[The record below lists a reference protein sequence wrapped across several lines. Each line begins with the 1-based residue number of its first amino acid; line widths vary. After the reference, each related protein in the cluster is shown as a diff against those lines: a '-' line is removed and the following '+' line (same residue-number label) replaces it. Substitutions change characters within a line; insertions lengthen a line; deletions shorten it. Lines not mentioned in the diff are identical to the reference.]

1 MRGCPLRE
9 QPGGAGG
16 VRTVRIRRKSEQEIQ
31 QAEKA
36 SKMQYEGNPK
46 HKEPWQRGRRGSLCP
61 KDIDL
66 KRAQTL
72 LDQSEAFGRKR
83 FAAFEGSAYCAM
95 EHREG
100 RWHGYPVGWS
110 EVPPAVRSLM
120 IEKGKVTRREIK
132 QNSG

>member
-1 MRGCPLRE
+1 MRGRPLRE
-9 QPGGAGG
+9 QPGGSGG
-16 VRTVRIRRKSEQEIQ
+16 VRRVRIRRKSEQEIQ

-61 KDIDL
+61 KEIDL

-83 FAAFEGSAYCAM
+83 FAAFEGRAYCAM
-95 EHREG
+95 EHLEG

-110 EVPPAVRSLM
+110 EVPPRVRNALV
-120 IEKGKVTRREIK
+120 ETKQVTRREMK
-132 QNSG
+132 RNWD